1 MGRSMQV
8 RLSTDSWRDASGAL
22 YEPNTLV
29 DIDLPGLKL
38 TPRIWLIADVTYVR
52 DEQGTRTDLVIMPPQ
67 AFYPEP
73 VTLYPVAPDY
83 TTVRGVN
90 S

>member
-1 MGRSMQV
+1 MQV
-8 RLSTDSWRDASGAL
+8 RLATDSWRDSSGTL

-38 TPRIWLIADVTYVR
+38 TPKTWLIADVTYLR
-52 DEQGTRTDLVIMPPQ
+52 NEQGTRADLVIMPPQ

-73 VTLYPVAPDY
+73 VTLYPIAPDF
-83 TTVRGVN
+83 TTVSGVN